1 MTPPPDGPH
10 VLSRRRFLHATA
22 ASVLTAATAAAPWTP
37 ARAAVAGAAR
47 GPAPAA
53 APATQTSDPDFR
65 RLDDVI
71 HEAMERYGVPGV
83 AVGVLHAGRAYTNGY
98 GVTNLNAPLPVDAS
112 TLFQTGSITKT
123 YTATLMMRLVDMGR
137 VALDAPV
144 RRYLPD
150 LTLADDAVAAAV
162 TVRQLLNHTAGWFG
176 DYFGPEPSALQ
187 PAVWPNRGDDA
198 VAAYV
203 ADMASLPQL
212 APLGA
217 MFSYNNA
224 ALVLAGRVIEV
235 VTGQTYEAA
244 LTELLLKPLGMGRAF
259 LFPEEAISYRVAA
272 GHGADADGTA
282 VVNPLWA
289 MPRAMNP
296 AGGLILPITEQLTYA
311 RFHLGDGTAADGTRL
326 LSPAA
331 LAEMRTPL
339 APGAAISVTANAE
352 VYGVGVGWMLEQ
364 IDGVQIVTHSG
375 ATFGQMAVL
384 ALVPERGFAVAVF
397 ANTYPQGDRLNQ
409 DVSTWALE
417 EYLGLSTPLPATV
430 DLPAAWLAEYVGR
443 YGVEV
448 DVPGGHHGAEVVE
461 VSADGG
467 GLTVQVFEGSSLQEP
482 LDQFTPAG
490 PAARLAFFRA
500 DAALVTEGDHT
511 SLGADF
517 VRDAS
522 GRIGWLRWGARIQP
536 RLS

>member
-1 MTPPPDGPH
+1 M
-10 VLSRRRFLHATA
+10 A
-22 ASVLTAATAAAPWTP
+22 
-37 ARAAVAGAAR
+37 
-47 GPAPAA
+47 
-53 APATQTSDPDFR
+53 
-65 RLDDVI
+65 
-71 HEAMERYGVPGV
+71 RYGVPGV
-83 AVGVLHAGRAYTNGY
+83 AVGVLHAGREYTNGY

-137 VALDAPV
+137 VDLDAPV

-150 LTLADDAVAAAV
+150 LTLADASVAARV

-187 PAVWPNRGDDA
+187 PTVWPRRGDDA

-203 ADMASLPQL
+203 ADMAFLPQL

-217 MFSYNNA
+217 LLSYNNA
-224 ALVLAGRVIEV
+224 AFVLAGRVIEV

-244 LTELLLKPLGMGRAF
+244 LTEVLLKPLGMGRAVF
-259 LFPEEAISYRVAA
+259 FPEEAISYRVAA

-289 MPRAMNP
+289 MPRVLNP
-296 AGGLILPITEQLTYA
+296 AGGLILPITDQLTYA
-311 RFHLGDGTAADGTRL
+311 RFHLGDGTAPDGTRL

-331 LAEMRTPL
+331 LAEMRTAR
-339 APGAAISVTANAE
+339 APGAAFSVTANAE
-352 VYGVGVGWMLEQ
+352 VYGWGVGWALEQ
-364 IDGVQIVTHSG
+364 IDGVQIVTHNG
-375 ATFGQMAVL
+375 GTFGQMAVL
-384 ALVPERGFAVAVF
+384 ALVPARGFAVAVF
-397 ANTYPQGDRLNQ
+397 TNAKPQGERLHY

-417 EYLGLSTPLPATV
+417 AYLGLRTPLPPTV
-430 DLPAAWLAEYVGR
+430 DLPAARLAEYVGR

-448 DVPGGHHGAEVVE
+448 DVPGGGAEVVE
-461 VSADGG
+461 VAADGG
-467 GLTVQVFEGSSLQEP
+467 GLTVQVFEGTSLQEP
-482 LDQFTPAG
+482 LDEFTPAG

-500 DAALVTEGDHT
+500 DAALVTTDDHT

-522 GRIGWLRWGARIQP
+522 GRIGWLRWGGRIQP